1 MHSRSTDCTEL
12 SALLVMTRSW
22 QPRWQWITSAA
33 MLSQVFTTRPSGHT
47 IKTHGLIR
55 IRGEQAASASHA
67 ECIQLQLVS

>member
-1 MHSRSTDCTEL
+1 
-12 SALLVMTRSW
+12 
-22 QPRWQWITSAA
+22 